1 MQESGSI
8 KSASP
13 AKPFYILNTI
23 AERILS
29 THPETRG
36 RRNWGAK
43 GHCPPPRISQ
53 IELCGAFKMCLIQS
67 NSYSTCTSRLLYLP
81 PALETSR
88 QLKWRIRF
96 KNTVLLKVI
105 DHRHHSPYRCSFH
118 FAIANTVHTMAFLGN
133 FFQ

>member
-1 MQESGSI
+1 MCCSTFKVIYVSSNQPFFASI
-8 KSASP
+8 NSFSAVLVR
-13 AKPFYILNTI
+13 AQ
-23 AERILS
+23 
-29 THPETRG
+29 G
-36 RRNWGAK
+36 RRSRVARGAT
-43 GHCPPPRISQ
+43 GSPRISE

-67 NSYSTCTSRLLYLP
+67 NSYSTCTSRILYLL

-105 DHRHHSPYRCSFH
+105 DHRHRSPYRCSFH